1 LKITLS
7 KENKLGNFSEY
18 LVNDAL
24 MGEALTNFQ
33 SQDDV
38 YLIHDTSYRRKPD
51 SRKLENL
58 GKVRTL
64 DNKIINGYS
73 SDNVVAVIPR
83 DKSVQLLSHELFSK
97 KDPDFLKAEYV
108 NKIRYGKNFCK
119 KDESLWKKFL

>member
-1 LKITLS
+1 MKITLS